1 MSNPWAVWLRTNDRQ
16 PYVLADKVGWDTF
29 VNTGARDP
37 LTVLSRREMA
47 ELSEE
52 ALEDYNAA
60 RQVWHANPAA
70 VRTSQVAAAY
80 SVIDQ
85 VMAGNHRDGDRL
97 RGAVAIDSE
106 PGLGKTTIAT
116 RYGRDFHRRMY
127 RRYGPTTSE
136 GSQRLP
142 VAFVPLQSATTL
154 KDLNKQILRFYRHP
168 AGSRDTKADLVAL
181 VVDSVTTAETRL
193 IIIDDLHFV
202 DYNHR
207 DGQAVANHLK
217 GLANALPVTFMYIG
231 VGLLER
237 RFFTEGNDRGSKGL
251 EVAQI
256 ARRTTRC
263 PVAPFTLSTDAGFR
277 AWVDLL
283 AALQSQLLLADA
295 PPDVLTR
302 HARELFRRTQG
313 RIGSLTGLLE
323 HACHIAVTTGI
334 EDITTEVLSM
344 SVADN
349 ASETSAAAVS

>member
-1 MSNPWAVWLRTNDRQ
+1 MSNPWALWLRTNDRQ
-16 PYVLADKVGWDTF
+16 PYILADKVGWDAF
-29 VNTGARDP
+29 VNSGTRDP
-37 LTVLSRREMA
+37 LKVLSRQEMGA
-47 ELSEE
+47 LSAE

-60 RQVWHANPAA
+60 RHVWHANPAA
-70 VRTSQVAAAY
+70 VRTSQVAAAF

-85 VMAGNHRDGDRL
+85 VMASNHRDGDRL

-116 RYGRDFHRRMY
+116 RYGRDFHRRIY
-127 RRYGPTTSE
+127 RRYGPTTKD

-142 VAFVPLQSATTL
+142 IAFVPLRSATTL

-181 VVDSVTTAETRL
+181 VVDCVTTAETRL

-207 DGQAVANHLK
+207 DGKAVANHLK

-237 RFFTEGNDRGSKGL
+237 RFFTEGNERASKGL
-251 EVAQI
+251 EVAQM

-283 AALQSQLLLADA
+283 TAFQGQLVLADA
-295 PPDVLTR
+295 PADVLTR
-302 HARELFRRTQG
+302 HARDLFRRTQG
-313 RIGSLTGLLE
+313 RIGSLASLLE

-334 EDITTEVLSM
+334 EDITAEVLSM